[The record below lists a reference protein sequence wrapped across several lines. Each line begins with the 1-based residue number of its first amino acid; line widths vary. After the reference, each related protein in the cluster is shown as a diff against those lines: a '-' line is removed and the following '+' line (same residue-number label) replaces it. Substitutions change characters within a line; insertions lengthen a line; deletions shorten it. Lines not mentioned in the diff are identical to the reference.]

1 MPIKGIT
8 DIIRYQRAGKI
19 RLGTRIKTER
29 RCRCIED
36 GKGNPECRMCLGTGW
51 IHRPHEEDY
60 FVLKDS
66 PELIEFYPG
75 EPKLLHV
82 KLPLSYKLEQIFSQ
96 DLKRYGMDKLLC
108 KGDGTKAH
116 CVDFDKGELVE
127 IDCPCNYLEDGK
139 CGAAAIMNVRISE
152 LENSMRVYQ
161 ISTQSFNSIVNL
173 NNAIREIIWRC
184 YSNKINISSVFLQL
198 TREKTKTQRLT
209 GKQVAKGIHYPMFLD
224 LDKSK
229 YKSWDDVIKTAEPLP
244 FTAPAIQ
251 LPAPD
256 TSEEEAIRPDNNI
269 ITVKEEKEEAPEKEE
284 AEKKEEKEHKLSQ
297 KEIEKAKTKEE
308 RADTG
313 EELGIDREGQPVKEE
328 EEEEK
333 ARDPKLVPIEAE
345 DDIEDSPQ
353 KKEFDDLAA
362 KLRATL
368 NTLEFIQVKLDPEEE
383 KKLKGKM
390 TVHNMRELN
399 KYFADKLEAET
410 KKSETKAAKKKS
422 ATEISLKKAPE
433 PDPEETELD
442 KMRTELNNLVHR
454 LFAGYGYQTTEQD
467 QQMIINI
474 KTEED
479 GKKALEYFKKK
490 LEREKINRGF

>member
-19 RLGTRIKTER
+19 RLGTRIKTEK
-29 RCRCIED
+29 RCRCVED
-36 GKGNPECRMCLGTGW
+36 GKANPECRMCLGTGW
-51 IHRPHEEDY
+51 IHRPHEEEY

-127 IDCPCNYLEDGK
+127 IECPCNYLEEGK
-139 CGAAAIMNVRISE
+139 CGAAAILNVRISE

-256 TSEEEAIRPDNNI
+256 TSEEEAIRPDDDV
-269 ITVKEEKEEAPEKEE
+269 ITVEKEVEEAPKEEVKEEK
-284 AEKKEEKEHKLSQ
+284 
-297 KEIEKAKTKEE
+297 
-308 RADTG
+308 
-313 EELGIDREGQPVKEE
+313 
-328 EEEEK
+328 EEEK

-353 KKEFDDLAA
+353 KIEFDKLAA
-362 KLRATL
+362 QLRATL
-368 NTLEFIQVKLDPEEE
+368 NTLEFMHIKLDPEEE

-390 TVHNMRELN
+390 NVQSMRVLN
-399 KYFADKLEAET
+399 KYFADKLEKET
-410 KKSETKAAKKKS
+410 QKSEKKAAKKKS
-422 ATEISLKKAPE
+422 ATEISSKKAPAA
-433 PDPEETELD
+433 PEETELD
-442 KMRTELNNLVHR
+442 RIRNELNNLVHR
-454 LFAGYGYQTTEQD
+454 LFAGYGYQTTEED

-479 GKKALEYFKKK
+479 GKKALEHFKAK
-490 LEREKINRGF
+490 LEREKIDRGF

>member
-19 RLGTRIKTER
+19 RLGTRIKTEK
-29 RCRCIED
+29 RCRCVED
-36 GKGNPECRMCLGTGW
+36 GKANPECRICLGTGW
-51 IHRPHEEDY
+51 IHRPHEEEY

-116 CVDFDKGELVE
+116 CVDFEKGELVE
-127 IDCPCNYLEDGK
+127 IECPCNYLQEGK
-139 CGAAAIMNVRISE
+139 CGAAAILNVRISE

-184 YSNKINISSVFLQL
+184 YSNKINISSVYLQL

-244 FTAPAIQ
+244 FTAPTIQ

-256 TSEEEAIRPDNNI
+256 TSEEEAIRPDDE
-269 ITVKEEKEEAPEKEE
+269 ITIEGEKVEEIPEKKEAKEEKK
-284 AEKKEEKEHKLSQ
+284 
-297 KEIEKAKTKEE
+297 
-308 RADTG
+308 
-313 EELGIDREGQPVKEE
+313 
-328 EEEEK
+328 EEK
-333 ARDPKLVPIEAE
+333 ARDPKIFPIEAE
-345 DDIEDSPQ
+345 DEIEDSPQ
-353 KKEFDDLAA
+353 KVEFDKLAA
-362 KLRATL
+362 QLRATL
-368 NTLEFIQVKLDPEEE
+368 NTLEFMNIKLDPIEE

-390 TVHNMRELN
+390 TVHSMRELN
-399 KYFADKLEAET
+399 KYFADKLEKET
-410 KKSETKAAKKKS
+410 QKSEKKAAKKKS
-422 ATEISLKKAPE
+422 ATEISSKKAPA
-433 PDPEETELD
+433 PPEETELD
-442 KMRTELNNLVHR
+442 RIRTELNNLVHR
-454 LFAGYGYQTTEQD
+454 LFAGYGYQTTEED

-479 GKKALEYFKKK
+479 GKKALEHFKAK
-490 LEREKINRGF
+490 LEREKIDRGF

>member
-19 RLGTRIKTER
+19 RLGTRIKTDKS
-29 RCRCIED
+29 CRCLD
-36 GKGNPECRMCLGTGW
+36 GEGKANPDCRICLGTG
-51 IHRPHEEDY
+51 IVHRPHEEEY

-75 EPKLLHV
+75 EPRLLHV

-108 KGDGTKAH
+108 KGDGTKAQ
-116 CVDFDKGELVE
+116 CVNFDKGELEE
-127 IDCPCNYLEDGK
+127 IECPCNYLQEGK
-139 CGAAAIMNVRISE
+139 CGAAAILNVRISE

-184 YSNKINISSVFLQL
+184 YSNKINISSVYLQL

-244 FTAPAIQ
+244 FTAPTIQ

-269 ITVKEEKEEAPEKEE
+269 ITVKEEKEEIPEKEE
-284 AEKKEEKEHKLSQ
+284 EEQQETEEKIKDKKL
-297 KEIEKAKTKEE
+297 AFT
-308 RADTG
+308 
-313 EELGIDREGQPVKEE
+313 
-328 EEEEK
+328 
-333 ARDPKLVPIEAE
+333 PIEATDE
-345 DDIEDSPQ
+345 VEDSPQ
-353 KKEFDDLAA
+353 KKEFDELAA
-362 KLRATL
+362 TLRATL
-368 NTLEFIQVKLDPEEE
+368 NTLEFMQIKLTPEEE
-383 KKLKGKM
+383 KKLKGQM
-390 TVHNMRELN
+390 TVQDMRELN
-399 KYFADKLEAET
+399 KYFADRLEAET
-410 KKSETKAAKKKS
+410 QKSEKKAAKKKS
-422 ATEISLKKAPE
+422 ATEISAKKAPD
-433 PDPEETELD
+433 PDPKETELD
-442 KMRTELNNLVHR
+442 RMRKELNNLVYR
-454 LFAGYGYQTTEQD
+454 LFSGYGYKTTLED
-467 QQMIINI
+467 QQMLLNI

-479 GKKALEYFKKK
+479 GKKALEHFKAK
-490 LEREKINRGF
+490 LERSKIDRGY

>member
-19 RLGTRIKTER
+19 RLGTRIKTEK
-29 RCRCIED
+29 RCRCVED
-36 GKGNPECRMCLGTGW
+36 GKANPECRMCLGTGW
-51 IHRPHEEDY
+51 IHRPHEEEY

-116 CVDFDKGELVE
+116 CVDFEKGELVE
-127 IDCPCNYLEDGK
+127 IDCPCHYLEEGK
-139 CGAAAIMNVRISE
+139 CGAAAILNVRISE

-244 FTAPAIQ
+244 FTAPTIQ

-256 TSEEEAIRPDNNI
+256 TSEEETIRPDDEI
-269 ITVKEEKEEAPEKEE
+269 ITVKEEAEETPEKEE
-284 AEKKEEKEHKLSQ
+284 EKKTEEKIKDKKLAFTPL
-297 KEIEKAKTKEE
+297 EATEE
-308 RADTG
+308 
-313 EELGIDREGQPVKEE
+313 V
-328 EEEEK
+328 
-333 ARDPKLVPIEAE
+333 
-345 DDIEDSPQ
+345 EDSPQ

-362 KLRATL
+362 TLRATL
-368 NTLEFIQVKLDPEEE
+368 NTLEFMQIKLTPEEE

-410 KKSETKAAKKKS
+410 QKSEKKAAKKKS
-422 ATEISLKKAPE
+422 ATEISSKKAPVE
-433 PDPEETELD
+433 EETELD
-442 KMRTELNNLVHR
+442 RIRNELNNLVYR
-454 LFAGYGYQTTEQD
+454 LFSGYGYKTTLED
-467 QQMIINI
+467 QQMLLNI
-474 KTEED
+474 KKEED
-479 GKKALEYFKKK
+479 GKEALKHFKAK
-490 LEREKINRGF
+490 LERAKIDRGY